1 MKNINFEIMQLQNLN
16 FIIENEIKKI
26 NYFIKYSKEK
36 INELKK
42 IDFIFEE
49 ERDIILSSKNEINL
63 VESQLNIKL
72 LELRKI
78 LNILI
83 SQEVDIKKKIESS
96 NKKIKEGKEL
106 INNGRNNKKY
116 INSIDIIDEDKNED
130 FTKSSNFTNS
140 ISLNNT
146 KHYYFNSF
154 ESNGKIANKSKMN
167 TRNLIVLDNF
177 IFNRE
182 NENKSE
188 NIINNININNHEPN
202 NKDLNVNV
210 NTDLN
215 NSVNKNNEN
224 NIINKE
230 TNENDNQYFLNILES
245 EN

>member
-154 ESNGKIANKSKMN
+154 ESNGKGLL
-167 TRNLIVLDNF
+167 LI
-177 IFNRE
+177 NR
-182 NENKSE
+182 K
-188 NIINNININNHEPN
+188 
-202 NKDLNVNV
+202 
-210 NTDLN
+210 
-215 NSVNKNNEN
+215 
-224 NIINKE
+224 
-230 TNENDNQYFLNILES
+230 
-245 EN
+245 